1 MDALMTTTLTPHRP
15 TRQRPRARWPITVL
29 CALAANLAGV
39 NAAVAADME
48 VVQLSGYEL
57 QVWADARLTPQQQT
71 RLPLWLAPLAND
83 SATSTETVAAN
94 ANRARIDRGGVPV
107 AWLDALLAS
116 QLHSSGRFAVLS
128 AERADRDT
136 PSLHVRLTRYQ
147 PPHRRGDES
156 GLWQMSQSQ
165 WSSWFDKDPQ
175 ALAVSLEAEW
185 HDPVQ
190 NRRRRLTVHADSD
203 TCLRL
208 PSAPAVLNEPEP
220 LTFSEPY
227 RHSAIGQATLAAFNR
242 LLAWLDGM
250 HNSQSQQIAI
260 SAVRGNRLQ
269 LQDAEQWL
277 QVGEEL
283 PLFHRDDR
291 ARQIGRIKI
300 ASRDQSQLEAWP
312 LTLAAG
318 SVRPGD
324 WVQFVR
330 PALSPAIEPGRTPP
344 GSRCQAATEN
354 DDHASAAQ
362 TDSNSHTE
370 PQTEPSPAVELPQS

>member
-1 MDALMTTTLTPHRP
+1 MKALMSTPPNPHRP
-15 TRQRPRARWPITVL
+15 PRQRQHQRWGMAL
-29 CALAANLAGV
+29 WALALNLAGLG
-39 NAAVAADME
+39 AAMAADME

-57 QVWADARLTPQQQT
+57 QVWADARLTPQQQS
-71 RLPLWLAPLAND
+71 RLPLWLAPLRND
-83 SATSTETVAAN
+83 SATSSEAVAASGD
-94 ANRARIDRGGVPV
+94 RARIDRGGVPV

-116 QLHSSGRFAVLS
+116 QLVSSGRFAVLS
-128 AERADRDT
+128 TEQADPRT

-147 PPHRRGDES
+147 PPHRRGAES

-208 PSAPAVLNEPEP
+208 PSAPAVMNEPEP
-220 LTFSEPY
+220 LAFSEPY

-250 HNSQSQQIAI
+250 HSSQAQQIAI

-283 PLFHRDDR
+283 PLFHRDDLG
-291 ARQIGRIKI
+291 RQIGRIKI

-318 SVRPGD
+318 SIRPGD
-324 WVQFVR
+324 VVQFVR
-330 PALSPAIEPGRTPP
+330 PALSPAIEPGRQPP
-344 GSRCQAATEN
+344 GSRCQPASNGSE
-354 DDHASAAQ
+354 HASAAE
-362 TDSNSHTE
+362 TDASRHTE